1 MGRKPRRDRT
11 GWIWLVS
18 EDRGHCQFG
27 QLLLQKGKWQD
38 KQLLPESWI
47 ELATSKQVENGNS
60 PNSDWNQGYGFQFW
74 RCRHHAYRGDGKDG
88 QFCVVLPE
96 HDAVVVL
103 TSDTGNMQAELQL
116 VWDHLLP
123 AFKAEPLGE
132 NSQAVAKM
140 KEMTSKLE
148 ARK

>member
-1 MGRKPRRDRT
+1 M
-11 GWIWLVS
+11 
-18 EDRGHCQFG
+18 
-27 QLLLQKGKWQD
+27 
-38 KQLLPESWI
+38 
-47 ELATSKQVENGNS
+47 ATSKQIENGKD

-74 RCRHHAYRGDGKDG
+74 RCRHDAFRGDGKDG

-103 TSDTGNMQAELQL
+103 TANTGNMQAELQL

-132 NSQAVAKM
+132 NNQAVTKL
-140 KEMTSKLE
+140 KELSSKLE
-148 ARK
+148 ATK